1 MAAYGEE
8 WEKSSPFDNPRYIM
22 LRRGVLMG
30 DPLTKPVLH
39 LVNILVRVMGE
50 NFSTGEFQGKIFGF
64 SGSTVAEEIRLRMNG
79 DGPTY
84 TITGEVNSSS
94 EAEIPAPPEAGPS
107 MPAPGPMS
115 ALLEKYPVDPTIVDP
130 VMSLPAT
137 TSLHVLQVA
146 GTRTVEIDPRL
157 TWNWLNSRK
166 ELPKETPRDPNPTV
180 QGINRNFSFKD
191 AYMRGAID
199 AAENRKRVESLL
211 QHDRMMR
218 QHYEE
223 MFRNVQI
230 IPRQTAQPTTRV
242 TQQNR
247 AYSTANYRAASAEAV
262 RSAQRNDDAPS
273 CSVGLLR
280 LLGILPQ

>member
-1 MAAYGEE
+1 
-8 WEKSSPFDNPRYIM
+8 
-22 LRRGVLMG
+22 
-30 DPLTKPVLH
+30 
-39 LVNILVRVMGE
+39 MGE

-64 SGSTVAEEIRLRMNG
+64 SGSTIAEEIRLRMNG

-94 EAEIPAPPEAGPS
+94 ETEISVPPETGPS
-107 MPAPGPMS
+107 TPTQGPMS
-115 ALLEKYPVDPTIVDP
+115 ALLERFPIDPTIVDP

-137 TSLHVLQVA
+137 TSSRVLQVA
-146 GTRTVEIDPRL
+146 GTRTVEIDPSL
-157 TWNWLNSRK
+157 TWDWLNSRK
-166 ELPKETPRDPNPTV
+166 EFPRERPRDPDPTV

-199 AAENRKRVESLL
+199 AAENRRRVESLL

-230 IPRQTAQPTTRV
+230 IPRQTAQHTTSV
-242 TQQNR
+242 VQQNR
-247 AYSTANYRAASAEAV
+247 TYSTANYRAASAEAI
-262 RSAQRNDDAPS
+262 RSAQRNDDAPN